1 MKSTA
6 RNFWK
11 MIDDRN
17 VTAIVMLCP
26 ENENNEVIMIFF
38 VFIYCITLQEVCYQY
53 WPSLPNEVVVGEYII
68 NALNEKMCNG
78 YIEQTFEIKHS
89 NKVQVPF

>member
-26 ENENNEVIMIFF
+26 ENENNEVKQVIHYVTFS
-38 VFIYCITLQEVCYQY
+38 VYCRKYAISIGLHQVQLSLESIILCLKMRRLITMVTLKEH
-53 WPSLPNEVVVGEYII
+53 L
-68 NALNEKMCNG
+68 K
-78 YIEQTFEIKHS
+78 
-89 NKVQVPF
+89 

>member
-1 MKSTA
+1 MFNTA

-26 ENENNEVIMIFF
+26 ENENNQVNSKKRIF
-38 VFIYCITLQEVCYQY
+38 ILR
-53 WPSLPNEVVVGEYII
+53 
-68 NALNEKMCNG
+68 
-78 YIEQTFEIKHS
+78 
-89 NKVQVPF
+89 

>member
-1 MKSTA
+1 MFNTA

-26 ENENNEVIMIFF
+26 ENENNKVMTIMII
-38 VFIYCITLQEVCYQY
+38 IYKFYY
-53 WPSLPNEVVVGEYII
+53 
-68 NALNEKMCNG
+68 
-78 YIEQTFEIKHS
+78 
-89 NKVQVPF
+89 

>member
-26 ENENNEVIMIFF
+26 EDENNEV
-38 VFIYCITLQEVCYQY
+38 FIVYLCLLYTVSHYRRFAISTGLHYQM
-53 WPSLPNEVVVGEYII
+53 
-68 NALNEKMCNG
+68 K
-78 YIEQTFEIKHS
+78 
-89 NKVQVPF
+89 

>member
-26 ENENNEVIMIFF
+26 ENENNEV
-38 VFIYCITLQEVCYQY
+38 FIVYLCLLYIVSHIEGLLSVLASIT
-53 WPSLPNEVVVGEYII
+53 
-68 NALNEKMCNG
+68 K
-78 YIEQTFEIKHS
+78 
-89 NKVQVPF
+89 

>member
-26 ENENNEVIMIFF
+26 EDEVHDRPKDIITFCLNNPHV
-38 VFIYCITLQEVCYQY
+38 
-53 WPSLPNEVVVGEYII
+53 
-68 NALNEKMCNG
+68 
-78 YIEQTFEIKHS
+78 
-89 NKVQVPF
+89 

>member
-26 ENENNEVIMIFF
+26 EDENNEV
-38 VFIYCITLQEVCYQY
+38 FIVYLCLLYIVSHIGGLLSVLAFIT
-53 WPSLPNEVVVGEYII
+53 
-68 NALNEKMCNG
+68 K
-78 YIEQTFEIKHS
+78 
-89 NKVQVPF
+89 

>member
-1 MKSTA
+1 MKSTT

-26 ENENNEVIMIFF
+26 EIENNEVITIYSCFLYT
-38 VFIYCITLQEVCYQY
+38 VSHIGGLLSVLAFIT
-53 WPSLPNEVVVGEYII
+53 
-68 NALNEKMCNG
+68 K
-78 YIEQTFEIKHS
+78 
-89 NKVQVPF
+89 

>member
-26 ENENNEVIMIFF
+26 ENENNEVFYNIFLSF
-38 VFIYCITLQEVCYQY
+38 TYCITYRRFAISTGLHYQM
-53 WPSLPNEVVVGEYII
+53 
-68 NALNEKMCNG
+68 K
-78 YIEQTFEIKHS
+78 
-89 NKVQVPF
+89 